1 MKRCIYCHEV
11 MLAEG
16 EAGDRKLR
24 PSREHI
30 IPRAL
35 GGADALCTFDVCE
48 RCNSTLG
55 ETTDGDLM
63 RERIISI
70 ERQKFKLPGYSGR
83 IPDVVMKATSMQ
95 TGTAYEMR
103 IPPVGDVSY
112 DTRPVVDRVANPD
125 GSERVEVSGSRE
137 QVTGIVKGMHVK
149 LARAGRK
156 MLNPDGSEV
165 ISVEDSIAA
174 AQAQHTT
181 EFKTRFELDETVIRR
196 GIIKIAFG
204 FAHLVLG
211 PGWTFCPE
219 AKTLRDAA
227 WGQGDDESVAA
238 LVTGLK
244 VPFRNVLLQSEV
256 EHDTRHVIALFPASE
271 EKWIAVS
278 LFGEPLLTMAVRLQ
292 VTADQYED
300 GVVSSNRM
308 MVSTLAAGGDVQW
321 LDPVEF
327 TRRLMAAGGTAIEE

>member
-1 MKRCIYCHEV
+1 MERCIYCEEV

-30 IPRAL
+30 IPAAL
-35 GGADALCTFDVCE
+35 GGPDSLCTFDVCE
-48 RCNSTLG
+48 SCNSTLG

-63 RERIISI
+63 KEQIISI
-70 ERQKFKLPGYSGR
+70 KRQKFGLTGHSSK

-95 TGTAYEMR
+95 TGTAYKMR
-103 IPPVGDVSY
+103 ISPVGDVSY
-112 DTRPVVDRVANPD
+112 DTRPVVDKVANPD
-125 GSERVEVSGSRE
+125 GSERVQVSGSRE
-137 QVTGIVKGMHVK
+137 QVTDIVKGMHAK
-149 LARAGRK
+149 LARSGRK
-156 MLNPDGSEV
+156 MLSPGGSE
-165 ISVEDSIAA
+165 IMSVEDSVAV
-174 AQAQHTT
+174 AQEQRTT
-181 EFKTRFELDETVIRR
+181 EFKAQSQLNQTVIRR

-211 PGWTFCPE
+211 PSWTFSPG
-219 AKTLRDAA
+219 AKSLRDAA
-227 WGQGDDESVAA
+227 LRQGDDESVAA

-244 VPFRNVLLQSEV
+244 VKFRDFLLQSEA
-256 EHDTRHVIALFPASE
+256 ERETRHVIALLPAGE

-292 VTADQYED
+292 VTADQFEAGGFSPD
-300 GVVSSNRM
+300 RM

-321 LDPVEF
+321 LDLEEF
-327 TRRLMAAGGTAIEE
+327 ARRWARTDR

>member
-1 MKRCIYCHEV
+1 

-30 IPRAL
+30 IPAAL
-35 GGADALCTFDVCE
+35 GGPDALCTFDVCE
-48 RCNSTLG
+48 SCNSTLG

-63 RERIISI
+63 REQIISI
-70 ERQKFKLPGYSGR
+70 ERQKFGLPGYSGR
-83 IPDVVMKATSMQ
+83 IPDVVMKARSMQ

-112 DTRPVVDRVANPD
+112 DTRPIVDRAVNPD
-125 GSERVEVSGSRE
+125 GSECVEVSGSRE
-137 QVTGIVKGMHVK
+137 QVTGIVKGIHAKV
-149 LARAGRK
+149 ARTGRK

-165 ISVEDSIAA
+165 TSVEDSVAT
-174 AQAQHTT
+174 AQAQHTS
-181 EFKTRFELDETVIRR
+181 EFKTRFEFNETVVRR

-211 PGWTFCPE
+211 PRWTFSPE
-219 AKTLRDAA
+219 AKPLRNAA
-227 WGQGDDESVAA
+227 WGQGDNESVAA

-244 VPFRNVLLQSEV
+244 VQFRDVLLQSEANR
-256 EHDTRHVIALFPASE
+256 ESRHVIALIPTGEA
-271 EKWIAVS
+271 KLIAVS
-278 LFGEPLLTMAVRLQ
+278 LFGEPLLTMAVRLP
-292 VTADQYED
+292 VTADQCEQ

-308 MVSTLAAGGDVQW
+308 MVSTLAAGGDIQW
-321 LDPVEF
+321 LDLADF
-327 TRRLMAAGGTAIEE
+327 TRRLMAAGGTTIGE